1 MRKNQIAFKLNG
13 IILIPVIFIIA
24 LGVVSFLKS
33 SGELKKSYEESG
45 MASLT
50 MLESY
55 FDMGFE
61 SVSSMANQIITNE
74 SIKKYYS
81 GNYQEEPAKELEEYK
96 TIQNIVGSNAV
107 NSSVVEDIFLFGNY
121 GKGISTRGALSDN
134 LYDSFQ
140 ASEEGK
146 AFISAKA
153 RFLWSG
159 YHKYFDELVKIDGKH
174 YGTSLSYYLYSTSN
188 KKIGLV
194 VIDVKEDFFRNA
206 MKNTS
211 FGEGTIVGYL
221 TKDGK
226 EIINGK
232 VKEDFRFSDTKMYA
246 DSFMAKGTGT
256 AVKKQE
262 MSGESRYVEYGGEK
276 YLYLSLPMQKGN
288 MMLFAMIPEKDI
300 TGSSRE
306 QLLLTV
312 FFVIAASFIALLVGS
327 RVAAGIGRAIKRT
340 NEVLIKT
347 AQGNLTVHLNMK
359 RKDEFSQL
367 AVGINTM
374 IQGVKV
380 LISQVLGGSGEV
392 SQIAFEI
399 SGNAELLIT
408 SAGKIEK
415 TVEEL
420 EAGAESQAEDTRV
433 CFNKMEELSG
443 QIELVK
449 EKTDTITKLTSEA
462 KLISGKG
469 TEIVNDLSKKA
480 SDTQEITERII
491 GDIGKLEEKSLAVS
505 KIIGTMNEI
514 AEQTGLLSLNA
525 SIEAARAGEEGK
537 GFAVVADEIRKLAAK
552 SKEAADQISGI
563 IAEMAGQTRN
573 TVITAKA
580 AQDTLHNQRLALD
593 GTVDVFYG
601 VSQNVENLAVNMS
614 DIIASFEII
623 RHSKEEALRAVEGIA
638 SAARQTAEEAEEL
651 GATAAGQL
659 LYAQDLKQTAL
670 RLTGTVRE
678 LEESAGVFVV
688 EDKDAAEQLH
698 EGV

>member
-1 MRKNQIAFKLNG
+1 MRKKQIAFKLNG

-24 LGVVSFLKS
+24 LGVISFLKS

-50 MLESY
+50 MLGSY

-61 SVSSMANQIITNE
+61 SVGSMANQIITNE

-81 GNYQEEPAKELEEYK
+81 GTYQEDPTKELEEYK

-121 GKGISTRGALSDN
+121 GKGISTRGALPDN
-134 LYDSFQ
+134 LYGSFQ
-140 ASEEGK
+140 ASDEGK
-146 AFISAKA
+146 AFVSTKA

-194 VIDVKEDFFRNA
+194 VIDLKEDFFRNA

-211 FGEGTIVGYL
+211 FGDGTIVGYL
-221 TKDGK
+221 TRDGK
-226 EIINGK
+226 EILSGN

-246 DSFMAKGTGT
+246 DSFMAKAPDTT
-256 AVKKQE
+256 AKKQE
-262 MSGESRYVEYGGEK
+262 ASGESRYIDYGGEK
-276 YLYLSLPMQKGN
+276 YLYLSLPVQKEN
-288 MMLFAMIPEKDI
+288 MMLFAMIPEKSI
-300 TGSSRE
+300 TGTSRE

-312 FFVIAASFIALLVGS
+312 IFVIAASFIALFVGN
-327 RVAAGIGRAIKRT
+327 RVAAGIGKAIKRT

-347 AQGNLTVHLNMK
+347 AQGNLTVHLNIK

-367 AVGINTM
+367 AVGINAM
-374 IQGVKV
+374 IQGMKA
-380 LISQVLGGSGEV
+380 LIGQILGVSSGV
-392 SQIAFEI
+392 SQTAIEI

-433 CFNKMEELSG
+433 CFNRMEELSG

-449 EKTDTITKLTSEA
+449 EKTDTITRLTSEA
-462 KLISGKG
+462 KLVSGKG

-480 SDTQEITERII
+480 SDTQEITEQII
-491 GDIGKLEEKSLAVS
+491 GNIGKLEEKSLAVG
-505 KIIGTMNEI
+505 KIINTMNEI

-537 GFAVVADEIRKLAAK
+537 GFAVVADEIRKLAVK
-552 SKEAADQISGI
+552 SKEAADQISVI
-563 IAEMAGQTRN
+563 IAEMADQTRD
-573 TVITAKA
+573 TVITAKTA
-580 AQDTLHNQRLALD
+580 KDTLHNQRLALD

-601 VSQNVENLAVNMS
+601 INRNVEKLAVNMS
-614 DIIASFEII
+614 DIIASFEAI
-623 RHSKEEALRAVEGIA
+623 RLSKEEALRAVEGIA

-651 GATAAGQL
+651 GATADGQM
-659 LYAQDLKQTAL
+659 LYAQELKQTAL
-670 RLTGTVRE
+670 RLTSTVRE
-678 LEESAGVFVV
+678 LEESVGVFVI
-688 EDKDAAEQLH
+688 EDKDTAEQPY
-698 EGV
+698 EEV

>member
-1 MRKNQIAFKLNG
+1 MRKKQIAFKLNG

-33 SGELKKSYEESG
+33 SGDLKKSYEESG

-81 GNYQEEPAKELEEYK
+81 GTYQEDTVKELEAYK
-96 TIQNIVGSNAV
+96 TIQNIIGSNAV

-121 GKGISTRGALSDN
+121 GKGVSTRGALSDS
-134 LYDSFQ
+134 LYGSFQ
-140 ASEEGK
+140 SSEEGK
-146 AFISAKA
+146 AYINAKA
-153 RFLWSG
+153 RYWWSG
-159 YHKYFDELVKIDGKH
+159 YHKYFDDLVKIEGKH
-174 YGTSLSYYLYSTSN
+174 YGSSLSYYLYSTSN
-188 KKIGLV
+188 KKIGLA
-194 VIDVKEDFFRNA
+194 VIDIKEDFFRNA
-206 MKNTS
+206 MKNTR
-211 FGEGTIVGYL
+211 FGDDTIIGFV

-226 EIINGK
+226 EILNGK
-232 VKEDFRFSDTKMYA
+232 VQEGFRFADTKMYA
-246 DSFMAKGTGT
+246 DSFMAKDQDTKS
-256 AVKKQE
+256 KKQE
-262 MSGESRYVEYGGEK
+262 MSGERKYINYGGEK
-276 YLYLSLPMQKGN
+276 YLYLSLPVQNGN

-300 TGSSRE
+300 TGTSRE

-312 FFVIAASFIALLVGS
+312 LFVIAASFIALLVGN
-327 RVAAGIGRAIKRT
+327 RVAAGIGKAIKRT
-340 NEVLIKT
+340 NEVLMKT
-347 AQGNLTVHLNMK
+347 AKGNLTVHLNIK

-374 IQGVKV
+374 IQGMKA
-380 LISQVLGGSGEV
+380 LIGQVLGISGEV
-392 SQIAFEI
+392 SKIAFEV
-399 SGNAELLIT
+399 SGSAELLIT

-415 TVEEL
+415 TVGEL

-433 CFNKMEELSG
+433 CFTRMEELSG

-449 EKTDTITKLTSEA
+449 EKTDTITRLTSEA

-480 SDTQEITERII
+480 LGTQEITEQII
-491 GDIGKLEEKSLAVS
+491 GDIAKLEEKSLAVNR
-505 KIIGTMNEI
+505 IIGTMNEI

-525 SIEAARAGEEGK
+525 SIEAARAGAEGQ
-537 GFAVVADEIRKLAAK
+537 GFAVVAEEIRKLAAK

-563 IAEMAGQTRN
+563 VAEMADQTKN
-573 TVITAKA
+573 TVITARTAK
-580 AQDTLHNQRLALD
+580 DSLHNQRLALD

-601 VSQNVENLAVNMS
+601 ISRNVENLAADMS
-614 DIIASFEII
+614 DIIGSFEVI
-623 RHSKEEALRAVEGIA
+623 RHSKEEALKAVEGIA
-638 SAARQTAEEAEEL
+638 AAARQTAKEAEEL
-651 GATAAGQL
+651 EGTAAGQL

-670 RLTGTVRE
+670 QLTGTVKE
-678 LEESAGVFVV
+678 LEGSVGVFVI
-688 EDKDAAEQLH
+688 EDKTAAEQP
-698 EGV
+698 G